1 MAEMKFKI
9 LIAEDN
15 QIIRESIAEAFL
27 KRGYEVLTA
36 PNGKFAVHTTLNY
49 HPDIIIMDY
58 HMPGLNG
65 FEAVAEIRKY
75 PSCTNIPIIILTSD
89 EQKIPSLK
97 GFLWIL
103 TNF

>member
-1 MAEMKFKI
+1 MKFKI

-36 PNGKFAVHTTLNY
+36 PNGKLAVHTALNY

-58 HMPGLNG
+58 HMPVLDG
-65 FEAVAEIRKY
+65 FEAVAQIRSY

-89 EQKIPSLK
+89 GEKDTKMEGLSID
-97 GFLWIL
+97 IDEY
-103 TNF
+103 